1 MESFKTTIKVEK
13 RYFDI
18 NKFENLVFNKNKI
31 KAKRVKSR
39 KMWKVLDF
47 FAVFLM
53 FSIVILFI
61 FFSAKLSMSN
71 ILIAKQRKD
80 ITKLESILYDKKLN
94 NKRLNDE
101 IANMV
106 DKEYVKSVAYL
117 NLSMFLPT
125 EANIIFYEKTDNGY
139 VRQIDEIK

>member
-39 KMWKVLDF
+39 KIWKVLDF

-53 FSIVILFI
+53 FSIVILFL
-61 FFSAKLSMSN
+61 FFSAKLIMSN
-71 ILIAKQRKD
+71 ILIARQRKD

>member
-61 FFSAKLSMSN
+61 FFSAKLIMSN

-80 ITKLESILYDKKLN
+80 ITKLKSILYDKKLN

>member
-1 MESFKTTIKVEK
+1 
-13 RYFDI
+13 
-18 NKFENLVFNKNKI
+18 
-31 KAKRVKSR
+31 
-39 KMWKVLDF
+39 
-47 FAVFLM
+47 
-53 FSIVILFI
+53 
-61 FFSAKLSMSN
+61 MSN

>member
-39 KMWKVLDF
+39 KIWKVLDF

-53 FSIVILFI
+53 FSIVILFL
-61 FFSAKLSMSN
+61 FFSAKLIMSN

-106 DKEYVKSVAYL
+106 DKEYIKSIAYL